1 MPIVDSAIQ
10 HAGAVAAAWLLTY
23 LVHSTI
29 LIGAAGAASRWLVRR
44 MAVKDVLWKV
54 ALFGGVATATL
65 QVGLALEPSP
75 ISGVRAVG
83 SALPAPVLMVPA
95 AVPPPPAAL
104 PTGAPAS
111 RGWQP
116 ELPAGWPL
124 WLAGSWA
131 TLAMLRLLALLHT
144 RRAFFSRIAPRR
156 GVRGVEGVL
165 ETLRRSAGFHSE
177 LWLTASSGLL
187 TPVAIGRREI
197 CVPAERFSRY
207 TPEQQE
213 SILAH
218 ELAHLVRRDP
228 FWFTASAVV
237 RAALFVQP
245 LNTLAQRRLK
255 HTAEFLC
262 DDAAVAQTGKHRPLV
277 ECLAHL
283 AAVVSHSER
292 IPLTAMAETDSPLLL
307 RVRRVLDPGRGRDVP
322 LPAGVKLALGGGIC
336 AVMAVLAPGF
346 AAPAARPHAATPHSQ
361 PDLVP
366 FVAPAHV
373 PAPLPAAPLPPATVP
388 ASPAAAPVRRAPSS
402 DTVPATG
409 VKARDVPVR
418 APAGATS
425 PPAEQSELDPRFL
438 ALEMKS
444 THSDGGVVV
453 GVSRITSRAVRVTR
467 FPRRVVGVDA
477 GGALVATRQLGDRIS
492 ELRITRG
499 SDGMPAFA
507 YTVDGQDQPFGDDAR
522 AWLSEILSGRFP
534 AP

>member
-1 MPIVDSAIQ
+1 MPIVDSAVQ

-29 LIGAAGAASRWLVRR
+29 LIGTVGAASRWLVRR

-75 ISGVRAVG
+75 VSGVRAVG

-95 AVPPPPAAL
+95 AVPPPAAL
-104 PTGAPAS
+104 PMGAPAS
-111 RGWQP
+111 HRWQP

-131 TLAMLRLLALLHT
+131 ALAMLRLLALARA
-144 RRAFFSRIAPRR
+144 RRALFSRLAPRR
-156 GVRGVEGVL
+156 AVRGVEGVL
-165 ETLRRSAGFHSE
+165 ETLRRSARFHSE
-177 LWLTASSGLL
+177 VRLTASSGLL

-197 CVPAERFSRY
+197 CVPAERFARY

-283 AAVVSHSER
+283 ATVVSHVER
-292 IPLTAMAETDSPLLL
+292 IPLPAMAEADSPLLL
-307 RVRRVLDPGRGRDVP
+307 RVRRVLDPGRERDVP
-322 LPAGVKLALGGGIC
+322 LTAGVKLALAGGIC

-346 AAPAARPHAATPHSQ
+346 AAPPARPHAATPHSQ
-361 PDLVP
+361 PDLATL
-366 FVAPAHV
+366 VAPAHV
-373 PAPLPAAPLPPATVP
+373 PAPPPAAPLPPATVP
-388 ASPAAAPVRRAPSS
+388 ASPAAAPARRAPSS

-409 VKARDVPVR
+409 AKARDVPAP

-425 PPAEQSELDPRFL
+425 LPAEQPELDPRFL
-438 ALEMKS
+438 ALEMNS
-444 THSDGGVVV
+444 THWDDGVVV

-467 FPRRVVGVDA
+467 SPRRVVGVDA

-492 ELRITRG
+492 ELRVTRG

-507 YTVDGQDQPFGDDAR
+507 YTVDGRDQPFGDDAR
-522 AWLSEILSGRFP
+522 AWLSDILSGRFS